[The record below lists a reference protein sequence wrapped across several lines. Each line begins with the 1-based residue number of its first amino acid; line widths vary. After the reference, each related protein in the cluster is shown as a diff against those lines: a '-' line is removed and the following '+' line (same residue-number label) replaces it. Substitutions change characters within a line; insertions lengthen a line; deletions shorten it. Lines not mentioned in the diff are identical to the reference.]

1 MQNITQNTSQ
11 KTIYKKYNIRVRIL
25 KTAPFLESP
34 IKYDE
39 MAVIMV
45 IRKFLPSKYKYI
57 IVPPNQPAEICI
69 FGTQLSDERLLRPN
83 EINIMISTENKQQL
97 TKSPHYKKFENYKN
111 PRADIYLYGHINNY
125 DHDKLQIIHATGNT
139 KHRSNLTPIAF
150 PVIYSQLNYYI
161 EHFMNDNTVYK
172 ELYKQYKIT
181 AFDDRIQNSNKD
193 KNTDTNTNTNT
204 KTNTDTN
211 TNKTSN
217 SNFFY
222 TTKDINTRDLCFF
235 YNDLDKDKD
244 IDINKNIDTKLIKL
258 RKTINVLFNSMNLI
272 INRKSSMSE
281 TAKMSIPK
289 NNLCDNM
296 NKYKDVVKNISR
308 YHSPQL
314 LYILRRYK
322 FVICCENSFI
332 KPTKT
337 VLTTRIRHRELD
349 DGDNNDNIY
358 ITEKIFN
365 CFMAGTIPVYIGST
379 KIHDFINPES
389 FILLSEFTDKSII
402 ECVRKMIYITIT
414 KPELYLKMLKSPKI
428 SPKFDRNN
436 YNKRYTDHIDSL
448 IHKYRGKDIKKRIK
462 VI

>member
-1 MQNITQNTSQ
+1 MDKKINNI
-11 KTIYKKYNIRVRIL
+11 IYKKYNLRVRIL

-57 IVPPNQPAEICI
+57 IVPPDQPAEICI

-111 PRADIYLYGHINNY
+111 PRADIYIYGHIN
-125 DHDKLQIIHATGNT
+125 DGDEIQIIRATGNT
-139 KHRSNLTPIAF
+139 KHRSNLTPITF
-150 PVIYSQLNYYI
+150 PVIYSHLNYYI

-181 AFDDRIQNSNKD
+181 ALDDRI
-193 KNTDTNTNTNT
+193 KN
-204 KTNTDTN
+204 
-211 TNKTSN
+211 SN

-222 TTKDINTRDLCFF
+222 TTKDINSRDLCFF
-235 YNDLDKDKD
+235 YNNLDKDKD
-244 IDINKNIDTKLIKL
+244 IDKNIDTKLIKL
-258 RKTINVLFNSMNLI
+258 RKTINVLFNSMNMI
-272 INRKSSMSE
+272 INRTSSMSE

-289 NNLCDNM
+289 NNLCDTMEN
-296 NKYKDVVKNISR
+296 YKEVVKNISR

-322 FVICCENSFI
+322 FVICCENSFVF
-332 KPTKT
+332 PMNP
-337 VLTTRIRHRELD
+337 LSTRIQYQGLD
-349 DGDNNDNIY
+349 DSDNIY

-379 KIHDFINPES
+379 KIHNFINPES
-389 FILLSEFTDKSII
+389 FILLSEFTDKAII

-414 KPELYLKMLKSPKI
+414 KPELYLKMLRSPKI
-428 SPKFDRNN
+428 SPNFDRNN